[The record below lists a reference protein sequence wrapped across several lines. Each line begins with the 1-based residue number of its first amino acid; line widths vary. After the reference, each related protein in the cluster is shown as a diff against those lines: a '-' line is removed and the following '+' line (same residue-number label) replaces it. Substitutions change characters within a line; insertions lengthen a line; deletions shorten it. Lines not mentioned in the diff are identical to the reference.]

1 LGDYASDR
9 FRLAFNALLIELA
22 NLIYSLE
29 MRLKVGEIIMTTKV
43 RTLLTVTVVGA
54 ACTIGSAAYGE
65 NGAVRAKGKTATAQY
80 DATSDDIC
88 AGVPAK
94 ERELGLLAFRDN
106 IVSIAPLNEFKY
118 AGKAKYSHTEGVV
131 IKLHAT
137 PGISVPWLERVNGCH
152 VAMAGAG
159 HLSGYDAASDPFILS
174 GTSVA
179 ASEVYAGYVLSV
191 RAANYNAVQALMQRS
206 YALNSTPRG
215 PKTASLES
223 R

>member
-1 LGDYASDR
+1 
-9 FRLAFNALLIELA
+9 
-22 NLIYSLE
+22 
-29 MRLKVGEIIMTTKV
+29 MTTKV

-65 NGAVRAKGKTATAQY
+65 NGTVEANRRPATAQY
-80 DATSDDIC
+80 AATSDDIC

-94 ERELGLLAFRDN
+94 ERELGLLAFRDS

-131 IKLHAT
+131 IKLRAT
-137 PGISVPWLERVNGCH
+137 PGISVPWLERVNSCH
-152 VAMAGAG
+152 VAMATAG

-174 GTSVA
+174 GTTVA

-191 RAANYNAVQALMQRS
+191 RAANYNAVQDLLQRF
-206 YALNSTPRG
+206 YALISTPGG